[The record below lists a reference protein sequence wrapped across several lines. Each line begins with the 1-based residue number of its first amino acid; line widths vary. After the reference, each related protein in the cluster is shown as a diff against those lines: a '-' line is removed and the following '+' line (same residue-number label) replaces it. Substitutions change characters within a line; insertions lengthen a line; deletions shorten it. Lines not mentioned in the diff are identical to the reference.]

1 MKFINISNIKHPFYK
16 DVTRIN
22 YLEDTPPQVISDYGY
37 TYIMMRFGNI
47 KAFNH
52 KDQEVHIPKVFIKGT
67 GDFFRVEASKNSSW
81 LSFELP
87 NHTLHNVTKI
97 HSKNNRNTLIDLT
110 SYVDEKIVESLYSSL
125 KEINSIEEII
135 KITDQH
141 LRGYYKDWC
150 VLLPSVEIV
159 QYIFNKKGMLPVKEL
174 TDIFPYSE
182 RTLER
187 MFHKEV
193 GATPY
198 RFICLVRFNYTIREL
213 QKNEQDSLL
222 ELIEQYNYFD
232 QSHFEKDFK
241 KFLGQSLKEYK
252 NENNPL
258 LKNGLARAYIKNNN
272 TN

>member
-1 MKFINISNIKHPFYK
+1 MQFINNPKFRHSFYK

-22 YLEDTPPQVISDYGY
+22 YEEDAKPQLISDYGY
-37 TYIMMRFGNI
+37 TYIMIRYGKI
-47 KAFNH
+47 KASNC
-52 KDQEVHIPKVFIKGT
+52 KNEEVNIPKVFIKGT
-67 GDFFRVEASKNSSW
+67 GNFFKVEAFKDSSW

-87 NHTLHNVTKI
+87 NHILHNVTKI
-97 HSKNNRNTLIDLT
+97 HSTKNRNTFIDL
-110 SYVDEKIVESLYSSL
+110 SFYVEDDIIESLYYALREIHSI
-125 KEINSIEEII
+125 KEITAIA
-135 KITDQH
+135 DQH
-141 LRGYYKDWC
+141 LRNYYRDWS

-159 QYIFNKKGMLPVKEL
+159 QYILNKKGMLPVKEL
-174 TDIFPYSE
+174 TEVFPYSA

-213 QKNEQDSLL
+213 KTNKHYSLL

-241 KFLGQSLKEYK
+241 KFLGQSIKEYK
-252 NENNPL
+252 NDNNPL
-258 LKNGLARAYIKNNN
+258 LSNGLARAYVKK
-272 TN
+272 